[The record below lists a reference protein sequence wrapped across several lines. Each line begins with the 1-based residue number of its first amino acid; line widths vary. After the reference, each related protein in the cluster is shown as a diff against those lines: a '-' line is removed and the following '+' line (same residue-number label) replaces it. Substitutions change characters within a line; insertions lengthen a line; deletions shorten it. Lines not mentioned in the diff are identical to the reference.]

1 MAVNKW
7 HIDLVELG
15 PYIANKQWGSVHG
28 QAKALN
34 KELYAKAPTVKKSFE
49 NIVLLTMKAEI
60 SPAEEKE
67 IEELYN
73 SALKAADKELSTD
86 DFDRVM
92 KEELLADRLDVL
104 SSHISSSFRIIWNY
118 WWGENGG
125 DYKEWEAIL
134 GTIETSPLTRLGRLR
149 LLARH
154 TTIGNRILPS
164 FMKMVVQLWPL
175 AAFWIIK
182 KVGTLL
188 ISSTVSKT
196 LEARKTKKQLK
207 GLSEKMKSKDFSI
220 GSLKAKP
227 KKRKKR
233 KRRSK

>member
-1 MAVNKW
+1 MAVNAW
-7 HIDLVELG
+7 HIALVELG
-15 PYIANKQWGSVHG
+15 PYIVNKQWESVHG
-28 QAKALN
+28 QAKELN
-34 KELYAKAPTVKKSFE
+34 KELYSKAPTVKKPFE

-60 SPAEEKE
+60 SPAEEKK
-67 IEELYN
+67 IEESYN
-73 SALKAADKELSTD
+73 NAMKAADKELSTD

-104 SSHISSSFRIIWNY
+104 SAHISSSLRIIWNY
-118 WWGENGG
+118 WWGESGG
-125 DYKEWEAIL
+125 DYKEWESILEAIE
-134 GTIETSPLTRLGRLR
+134 ISPLTRLGRLR

-175 AAFWIIK
+175 AAFWLIK

-188 ISSTVSKT
+188 ISSTVAKT

-207 GLSEKMKSKDFSI
+207 SMKTKMLGKEFSI

-227 KKRKKR
+227 KKRKRR
-233 KRRSK
+233 KRAL